1 MVTRHLDSKFI
12 ILQQFH
18 DHESRYCQQPPNWD
32 SPNFYRRIAS
42 EMWRET
48 LKFPYPGK
56 WREREE
62 ITTATEALRFS
73 WRVSIVMLSK
83 CEIYCK
89 WKARVFTVTAART
102 IRGYLKILSIHDS
115 RAIEIKFTLGWFSA
129 GGNCAKRQLE
139 GPVRFITFNLRFASG
154 IVIHIR
160 RGAVSKYLAIRD
172 ARISL
177 LLRYSLLKCC
187 PFRKVDTF
195 RIVVWMKII

>member
-1 MVTRHLDSKFI
+1 MTRNI
-12 ILQQFH
+12 
-18 DHESRYCQQPPNWD
+18 
-32 SPNFYRRIAS
+32 
-42 EMWRET
+42 
-48 LKFPYPGK
+48 
-56 WREREE
+56 E
-62 ITTATEALRFS
+62 ISIPWQMARKALRFS

-129 GGNCAKRQLE
+129 EGGNCAKRQLE

-177 LLRYSLLKCC
+177 LLRYSFLKCC